1 MGNPETR
8 KRKGAKRRKKTRKVR
23 EGRGRA
29 KRDRRMPGD
38 DSEV

>member
-1 MGNPETR
+1 MGKE
-8 KRKGAKRRKKTRKVR
+8 KEKTGKVR